1 MLAISKIW
9 LCLFFKNLSILNKMP
24 ILGQAPVRSRGFTL
38 LELLIVCLLIS
49 ISLGLSIPSLRSTL
63 MTDDLAAGC
72 RKVISLIK
80 SSRAKAVTEQEA
92 YLIYYDS
99 TERKLWY
106 QPADAK
112 ETADTSASITLPSEV
127 YIQKIKQAS
136 RSTDQDA
143 MSTGIWIS
151 REGYM
156 DKTAIQL
163 VDKENNSLNLLIS
176 PFLPTITI
184 TEGPIDFH

>member
-1 MLAISKIW
+1 MQDIPAQDSAG
-9 LCLFFKNLSILNKMP
+9 S
-24 ILGQAPVRSRGFTL
+24 QGFTL

-63 MTDDLAAGC
+63 ISDDLAAGS

-80 SSRAKAVTEQEA
+80 SSRAKAVTDQAA
-92 YLIYYDS
+92 YLIFYDS
-99 TERKLWY
+99 TKRKLWY
-106 QPADAK
+106 QLADTE
-112 ETADTSASITLPSEV
+112 ETADSSASITLPSDV
-127 YIQKIKQAS
+127 SIQKIQQAGGGTS
-136 RSTDQDA
+136 QDA
-143 MSTGIWIS
+143 MNKGVWIS
-151 REGYM
+151 KEGYM

-184 TEGPIDFH
+184 TEGPIDFR